1 MVKKKLSNPVALIA
15 GTAMGAGFLGL
26 PYVIAKTGFLIGL
39 IYLIL
44 IGAFV
49 LFVQLCL
56 GEVVLRT
63 KGNHQ
68 LTGYAKKY
76 LGKKGKK
83 LMLYVMMFYIFSTLI
98 AYLIGGGESLSY
110 ILFGNSNYS
119 LLFSILFW
127 LFLTSLTYIGLRALK
142 KYGKIGFF
150 LILGFIILITMFYV
164 PSINLANLTYIEPEN
179 FFFPFG
185 IVLFSFMS
193 FSSIPAAERL
203 LLGKEKWMKKAI
215 ILGILIPFAVYL
227 FFTFVLLGNFG
238 KQVPEIATLALGRFF
253 AFIGAFAIFT
263 SYLSLN
269 ISLRDMFRFD
279 FKIKRFNSWLI
290 CSIVPII
297 AFLVIHF
304 FNLASFV
311 QILSIAGVV
320 AGGVTGIL
328 ILIMNIKSKQK
339 GKRIPEYS
347 IPLNK
352 ILVVLSSLLFI
363 FGIIIQ
369 LGGERIIQLMKT
381 NLHFILPVFS
391 LLILVLLF
399 IHVTKKR
406 ESINII

>member
-1 MVKKKLSNPVALIA
+1 MVKKKLSNPVSLIA

-26 PYVIAKTGFLIGL
+26 PYVIAKTGFLIGF

-44 IGAFV
+44 VGLFV

-56 GEVVLRT
+56 GEIVLRT
-63 KGNHQ
+63 KGNNQ

-76 LGKKGKK
+76 LGNKGKK
-83 LMLYVMMFYIFSTLI
+83 LMLFIMMFYIFSTLI

-110 ILFGNSNYS
+110 ILFGNNNYA

-127 LFLTSLTYIGLRALK
+127 ILLSTLTYIGLRALK
-142 KYGKIGFF
+142 LYGKIGFYFILAFIF
-150 LILGFIILITMFYV
+150 LIVLFYS
-164 PSINLANLTYIEPEN
+164 PSIQTENLTFIEPEN

-193 FSSIPAAERL
+193 FSSIPAAQRL
-203 LLGKEKWMKKAI
+203 LLGKERWMKKSI
-215 ILGILIPFAVYL
+215 ILGILIPFIVYFL
-227 FFTFVLLGNFG
+227 FTLVLLGNFG

-253 AFIGAFAIFT
+253 AFVGAFAIFT

-279 FKIKRFNSWLI
+279 FKVKRNHAWFI

-297 AFLVIHF
+297 AFLIIYF
-304 FNLASFV
+304 FKLASFV
-311 QILSIAGVV
+311 QILSIAGVI
-320 AGGVTGIL
+320 AGGSTGIL
-328 ILIMNIKSKQK
+328 ILIMNLKSKQK
-339 GKRIPEYS
+339 GRRIPEYS

-352 ILVVLSSLLFI
+352 IAIILLSLIFI

-369 LGGERIIQLMKT
+369 LGEEKIISLLKL
-381 NLHFILPVFS
+381 NFS
-391 LLILVLLF
+391 LILSLV
-399 IHVTKKR
+399 
-406 ESINII
+406 